1 MDIKIRPLSKDD
13 QRLLLNWLRDPLVLT
28 YYEGRDQNFTL
39 DDIISK
45 FYQEDGEV
53 RMILEYQNKP
63 IGYLQYYSLTP
74 LEYYEYGYSDDK
86 KVFGIDLFIG
96 IPSLW
101 NQGLGTRYLTQLL
114 KSFPSTI
121 DYVVLDPL
129 VFNERAIHC
138 YEKVGFRKKKILK
151 EHELHEG
158 KFHDAW
164 LMEYPVEK

>member
-63 IGYLQYYSLTP
+63 IGYLQYYPLTP
-74 LEYYEYGYSDDK
+74 LE
-86 KVFGIDLFIG
+86 
-96 IPSLW
+96 
-101 NQGLGTRYLTQLL
+101 
-114 KSFPSTI
+114 
-121 DYVVLDPL
+121 
-129 VFNERAIHC
+129 
-138 YEKVGFRKKKILK
+138 
-151 EHELHEG
+151 
-158 KFHDAW
+158 
-164 LMEYPVEK
+164 